1 MTASRDSRAS
11 RLPNGNN
18 VTIDEQLGVTH
29 HFGGGVY
36 AKETPVPAGFI
47 LVQHK
52 HAHDHLSVLASGT
65 VELLVDGVRSEIT
78 GPACVTI
85 RAGRY
90 HGIKALTDVVWFC
103 IHATDC
109 TDPEQVDEVVIA
121 DDSDAEKG
129 MGVLIDALKKGV

>member
-1 MTASRDSRAS
+1 MNLSD
-11 RLPNGNN
+11 LN
-18 VTIDEQLGVTH
+18 ITH

-36 AKETPVPAGFI
+36 AKETAVPAGCI

-52 HAHDHLSVLASGT
+52 HEHDHLSVLASGT

-85 RAGRY
+85 RAGKH
-90 HGIKALTDVVWFC
+90 HGIRALTNVVWYC

-109 TDPEQVDEVVIA
+109 TDPEQVDEVLVVPSGEDMNAIA
-121 DDSDAEKG
+121 RS
-129 MGVLIDALKKGV
+129 ML

>member
-1 MTASRDSRAS
+1 MTHPILTEDVSSLA
-11 RLPNGNN
+11 
-18 VTIDEQLGVTH
+18 ITH

-36 AKETPVPAGFI
+36 AKETNVKAGQI

-52 HAHDHLSVLASGT
+52 HEHDHLSVLAAGR

-85 RAGRY
+85 LAGRY
-90 HGIKALTDVVWFC
+90 HGIRALTDVTWYC

-109 TDPEQVDEVVIA
+109 TDPAEVDEVIVA
-121 DDSDAEKG
+121 DDSDPAEIKP
-129 MGVLIDALKKGV
+129 LIETLQQERS